1 LKRHVFLT
9 DDDASVRLED
19 LIRVCYVF
27 PFQSIPDLAAWLSLS
42 PDHFYIR
49 YRFPSMDVK
58 SWADKRSVPYEDLHV
73 CTHCCREK
81 LYRHKLTEEFLAQ
94 AKKKPLPTLD
104 LFGGVGAFSLG
115 IAEGSSCINVT
126 HAIEISPSAAKTFK

>member
-1 LKRHVFLT
+1 VFLT
-9 DDDASVRLED
+9 DDDATVKLDD

-27 PFQSIPDLAAWLSLS
+27 PFQSIPDLGAWLSLS

-49 YRFPSMDVK
+49 YRFSSMDVK
-58 SWADKRSVPYEDLHV
+58 SWSDKRPMPCEDLHV

-81 LYRHKLTEEFLAQ
+81 LNYRKLTEDFLVY
-94 AKKKPLPTLD
+94 AKRNLLPTLD

-115 IAEGSSCINVT
+115 MAEGSGCIKVT
-126 HAIEISPSAAKTFK
+126 HAIEISPSAAKTYK